1 MASELG
7 DAAKGEGGRAAKFRT
22 AAALPR
28 LGGHLALDFINTVDW
43 RDRPAPIE
51 YLVSYPALIAWAR
64 EAGVIAPEEA
74 AELADHAA
82 AEGAEAKSL
91 LDAALELR
99 EASHGLLRAAALGRS
114 ASADDLAGLN
124 RVLRRFP
131 QRGEIIGAGDGY
143 AWQSSASG
151 DPLAYPVERL
161 AAAAAELLLAPAQ
174 LRRVRLCAGLGCGWL
189 FLDLS
194 PSRRRRWCSMESCGN
209 RAKAR
214 RHHAKYGGEGPS
226 R

>member
-1 MASELG
+1 MTPERD
-7 DAAKGEGGRAAKFRT
+7 DAAKGRGGGAPKFRT
-22 AAALPR
+22 AASLPR

-43 RDRPAPIE
+43 RDRPTPIE
-51 YLVSYPALIAWAR
+51 YLVSYSALIAWAR
-64 EAGVIAPEEA
+64 EARVIAPEEA
-74 AELADHAA
+74 AELARRTA

-99 EASHGLLRAAALGRS
+99 ETSHGLLRAAALGRP
-114 ASADDLAGLN
+114 ASAHDLAGLN
-124 RVLRRFP
+124 HVLRRFP
-131 QRGEIIGAGDGY
+131 QRGEIIGTGDGY
-143 AWQSSASG
+143 AWQSTASG

-174 LRRVRLCAGLGCGWL
+174 LRRVRLCAGPGCGWL

-214 RHHAKYGGEGPS
+214 RHHAKYGGD
-226 R
+226 